1 MLALCRGRCLLHRHS
16 GKHEVCSES
25 MTKFS
30 SIQFFVRN
38 ATISLERNFR
48 NWPTVQ

>member
-1 MLALCRGRCLLHRHS
+1 
-16 GKHEVCSES
+16 

-38 ATISLERNFR
+38 ATVSR
-48 NWPTVQ
+48 

>member
-1 MLALCRGRCLLHRHS
+1 
-16 GKHEVCSES
+16 

-38 ATISLERNFR
+38 ATIS
-48 NWPTVQ
+48 W